1 MTKLLTDVK
10 LIQRIC
16 RGDNEAMDFIA
27 NHWTGYCHEIDDI
40 IDGERTKPDEILAT
54 FARAIE
60 LYTHPFFVKHGVA
73 LRQVAWNVTL
83 MYAQTVE
90 WEKRPAGEVLEGS
103 WRQQWADL
111 HRHCSIEMVVAV
123 ATICGGYL
131 HARAVVPEL
140 RVMAY
145 NEHHDQEGKSV

>member
-16 RGDNEAMDFIA
+16 RGDNEAMDFLA
-27 NHWTGYCHEIDDI
+27 NHWAHYCHEIDDI
-40 IDGERTKPDEILAT
+40 IDGERTDKGDILAT

-73 LRQVAWNVTL
+73 LRQVARNVTL
-83 MYAQTVE
+83 MYSQTVE
-90 WEKRPAGEVLEGS
+90 WGASGTGQWTET
-103 WRQQWADL
+103 WADH

-123 ATICGGYL
+123 ATICGGYQ

-145 NEHHDQEGKSV
+145 QEHHTAEGEPK